1 MGRKKSV
8 TIITREA
15 ESGQESEQYKF
26 AKVYADC
33 FSTESGRFVL
43 KDMKRKYHFLNTCFV
58 QGDSH
63 STSFNEGQRSVVLDI
78 LSILQSSEHPE
89 NFQAPENEEIQ
100 I

>member
-26 AKVYADC
+26 AKAYADC
-33 FSTESGRFVL
+33 FSTESGKFVL
-43 KDMKRKYHFLNTCFV
+43 KDMKRKYHFLSSSFV
-58 QGDSH
+58 QDNSH
-63 STSFNEGQRSVVLDI
+63 STSFNEGQRSVVLDT

-89 NFQAPENEEIQ
+89 IFQVPQSEEIE